1 MDKKDEIVKRP
12 AGRRRSRV
20 LKITAGVIV
29 FVWVMVLVVMQVALN
44 SSFLMSMAEKYIPR
58 YVDADVH
65 IGNIKA
71 SVFKSFPN
79 LNLEVSGLTVTYPHD
94 RYAEYDSVGVDGL
107 LRHAG
112 RSAAMDTLAS
122 AHHMTLSVNYLSA
135 LFGRIHVHEASVDRP
150 HIFAHYYGGDRA
162 NWNILKAS
170 ASTGENETE
179 DTSSVALPPITVNKI
194 CLTGRPRI
202 VYTDC
207 IDTVFAAVV
216 MDQMHFHGKLTT
228 ASASANKLGLE
239 VDSLLVSGRL
249 PADTLA
255 IAIDH
260 FDIKERNK
268 AMEFDAGAKAFAGMS
283 EYGRVIVPVSLKGKV
298 SFPKEDVPSVEVHD
312 LRADVASLTMT
323 GNGVARFYGD
333 STYVKAEVSMD
344 KCEVD
349 NVIRDFG
356 KNFLPEALDLKT
368 DAELTLT
375 ALCDGYYNPG
385 RNSLPELIAELVVP
399 RASVRYP
406 GIPDGSVQADV
417 NAATDSAGRLDLSID
432 ELCLDFGG
440 LDFDATGTVSDLLGD
455 DPLFDIEGLA
465 YASIDKMMAFV
476 PDTLGYHAS
485 GNLDA
490 VLTGK
495 IRMSQMTPYNF
506 YRANLDG
513 YIRSRDVTVSSEKDT
528 LSVWLGSPEIGLSTV
543 SNKVDGT
550 IPRGTKVLALTAK
563 IDTLSAVCGKEMSV
577 RGAGVHFEAQ
587 NAAKAGK
594 GEDTSHHPIVGQLN
608 LSRLI
613 MSGADSL
620 LAGVIGSENVF
631 NFSQVAR
638 GKLMEPRM
646 SLTSM
651 NSRLFARE
659 GVNRY
664 GFRDAR
670 ISASA
675 VMSTFENA
683 QRRRHF
689 LDSLQRVYPGV
700 PRDSLFRKML
710 NARLSGK
717 TVPDFIKEVDF
728 KKSDIDIT
736 LNETL
741 AKYVKEW
748 NMTGRLDIRDGL
760 VITPYFPLKNVV
772 ENVHCSMSNDAVK
785 LDNVTIRPGV
795 SDISASGVLSG
806 LRSAMLGFGPL
817 KLDLKITSQ
826 KMDAN
831 ELLAAYSA
839 GVKFHPDSVALT
851 NDSKL
856 DDSEYLANVASTH
869 EAVAKDST
877 YALVVVPANL
887 LANVSLQA
895 NEIDYSDLKISWL
908 AADMTMK
915 ERCIQLTNTLATSN
929 MGDIFFEG
937 FYSTRTKKDIKAGF
951 DLNLSDIT
959 ADKVVQL
966 FPAVD
971 TIMPMLTSFKGMLDC
986 EMAATTDLDTNMN
999 FITPSMSG
1007 IMKISGR
1014 DVTLEESAAFKKLA
1028 RMLMFKNKNT
1038 GKLAD
1043 MSVSGLISNNRLE
1056 IFPFVLKI
1064 DRYTLAMSGLQNF
1077 DQTFRYHV
1085 SVLKS
1090 PIPFRFGI
1098 NIFGSFDDWKYR
1110 IGKAQYKNTNVP
1122 VFTAQIDTLQMNL
1135 VSSIHNI
1142 FSKGVDLAIRQN
1154 ENMKNSIDSSKVA
1167 MGFNPDAGLDSLD
1180 RGQMKMLDSLQTAYD
1195 NPVDSVLNARI
1206 DSLKV
1211 ISTDSEVKPGDVG
1224 SGLFQSQLHD
1234 KTAKEERQA
1243 ERRRRRQERQA
1254 ARKGE
1259 AEAVLGD
1266 DESALY

>member
-1 MDKKDEIVKRP
+1 MDKKAEIVKKP
-12 AGRRRSRV
+12 ARRRRSRA
-20 LKITAGVIV
+20 LKIIAVVIV
-29 FVWVMVLVVMQVALN
+29 SVWAIFLVVMQIALN
-44 SSFLMSMAEKYIPR
+44 SSFLMSTAEKYIPR

-65 IGNIKA
+65 IGGIKA

-79 LNLEVSGLTVTYPHD
+79 LNIEVTDLTVTYPHN

-112 RSAAMDTLAS
+112 RSEMMDTLAS
-122 AHHMTLSVNYLSA
+122 AHRMTLSMNYLA
-135 LFGRIHVHEASVDRP
+135 AMFGRINVREASVDRP
-150 HIFAHYYGGDRA
+150 HVFAHSYGGGLA
-162 NWNILKAS
+162 NWNILKVSAS
-170 ASTGENETE
+170 ADNNDTA
-179 DTSSVALPPITVNKI
+179 DTSSAALPPITVNRV
-194 CLTGRPRI
+194 CLTGRPKI

-207 IDTVFAAVV
+207 IDTVFAAIV
-216 MDQMHFHGKLTT
+216 MNQMHFHGKLTT
-228 ASASANKLGLE
+228 KAASANRLGLE
-239 VDSLLVSGRL
+239 VDSLFVSGRL

-255 IAIDH
+255 MAVDH
-260 FDIKERNK
+260 FNIKEKNK
-268 AMEFDAGAKAFAGMS
+268 AMEFDACAKAFAGMS
-283 EYGRVIVPVSLKGKV
+283 EYGRVMVPVSLNGKV
-298 SFPKEDVPSVEVHD
+298 RLPDEKVPSVEIND
-312 LRADVASLTMT
+312 LRAEVASLTMT
-323 GNGVARFYGD
+323 GNGMARFYGD
-333 STYVKAEVSMD
+333 STYVKAEASID
-344 KCEVD
+344 KCKVE
-349 NVIRDFG
+349 NVIKDFG
-356 KNFLPEALDLKT
+356 KNFLPEALRLKT

-375 ALCDGYYNPG
+375 ALCDGYYNPH
-385 RNSLPELIAELVVP
+385 RNSLPELIAELVIP
-399 RASVRYP
+399 RASVGYP
-406 GIPDGSVQADV
+406 GIPDGIVEADV
-417 NAATDSAGRLDLSID
+417 NASTDESGRLDLSID
-432 ELCLDFGG
+432 GLCLNFGG
-440 LDFDATGTVSDLLGD
+440 LDFDATGDVSDLLGD

-485 GNLDA
+485 GDLDA

-495 IRMSQMTPYNF
+495 IRMSQLTPYNF

-513 YIRSRDVTVSSEKDT
+513 YIRSRDLSVTSEKDT
-528 LSVWLGSPEIGLSTV
+528 LSMWLGSPEIGLSTV

-563 IDTLSAVCGKEMSV
+563 VDTLSATYGKDISV
-577 RGAGVHFEAQ
+577 RGSGVHFEAQ
-587 NAAKAGK
+587 NAAKTGR
-594 GEDTSHHPIVGQLN
+594 GVETSHHPIVGQLN
-608 LSRLI
+608 LSRLL

-620 LAGVIGSENVF
+620 FAGVIKSESTF
-631 NFSQVAR
+631 NFSQVSR
-638 GKLMEPRM
+638 GRLMEPRM

-664 GFRDAR
+664 GFRDAK

-675 VMSTFENA
+675 IMSTFENA
-683 QRRRHF
+683 QKRKHF

-700 PRDSLFRKML
+700 PRDSLFRRML
-710 NARLSGK
+710 NARMAGK
-717 TVPDFIKEVDF
+717 AVPDFIKEADF
-728 KKSDIDIT
+728 RKSDINIT

-741 AKYVKEW
+741 AKYLKEW
-748 NMTGRLDIRDGL
+748 NMTGRLDIEDGI
-760 VITPYFPLKNVV
+760 VITPYFPLKNIV
-772 ENVHCSMSNDAVK
+772 ENVHCSISNDAVS
-785 LDNVTIRPGV
+785 LDNVTVRPGV
-795 SDISASGVLSG
+795 SDISASGKLTG

-839 GVKFHPDSVALT
+839 GVKFHPDSLTLT
-851 NDSKL
+851 NDSNI
-856 DDSEYLANVASTH
+856 DDSEYLANVASAH
-869 EAVAKDST
+869 ETAAKDSS
-877 YALVVVPANL
+877 YALVVIPANL

-1028 RMLMFKNKNT
+1028 RMLMFKNKKN

-1043 MSVSGLISNNRLE
+1043 MSVSGLISDNRLE

-1110 IGKAQYKNTNVP
+1110 IGKAQYKSTNVP

-1142 FSKGVDLAIRQN
+1142 FSKGVDLAVRQN
-1154 ENMKNSIDSSKVA
+1154 ENMKNAIDSSKVA
-1167 MGFNPDAGLDSLD
+1167 LGFNPDAGLDSLD

-1211 ISTDSEVKPGDVG
+1211 ITVIPEPGNGSSVGDSVQGTDKNGQGRSEKR
-1224 SGLFQSQLHD
+1224 
-1234 KTAKEERQA
+1234 K
-1243 ERRRRRQERQA
+1243 RRKA
-1254 ARKGE
+1254 A
-1259 AEAVLGD
+1259 
-1266 DESALY
+1266 ALRPEDTQDYLEL